1 MDDPQQRVPLD
12 QVSHLMS
19 VGEPLPFR
27 VFDALGRLLLNEGQ
41 KVLSDSQLEALV
53 ERGAWVERGAVAALE
68 AARVARVAAA
78 PAATRAVSLFDRWE
92 QVAWD
97 LDRLLK
103 AVIAG
108 QQAGSELSEFAESV
122 SVLVERDAD
131 IALYLA
137 HRQEDRRFALYPLT
151 HAIHCAVLCRLAA
164 QQAGWPAERQRSL
177 MGAALTMNVSMLD
190 LQSLMAEQKDP
201 PTRKQLE
208 RIRAHPQAAVSL
220 LEAAGVSDATWLDAV
235 RDHHE
240 IPGGSGYPAGRTSVG
255 DEARL
260 LRHADVY
267 MAKITPRALRAALSP
282 RVASAQLF
290 QQATGDALAV
300 ALIKSVGVNPPGT
313 LVSLAS
319 GEVAVVIRR
328 APSGA
333 TPTVSTISDRQG
345 RPSATSTVRQTQDPA
360 FALAPRP
367 VDPATFPRILPE
379 RVYGWIAA

>member
-1 MDDPQQRVPLD
+1 MDHPQERVPLD
-12 QVSHLMS
+12 QVSHLMA

-41 KVLSDSQLEALV
+41 KVLSDAQLEALV
-53 ERGAWVERGAVAALE
+53 ERGAWVERSAVAALE
-68 AARVARVAAA
+68 AARVAPAAA
-78 PAATRAVSLFDRWE
+78 TPTAARAMSVFDRWE
-92 QVAWD
+92 QMAWD

-103 AVIAG
+103 AVITG
-108 QQAGSELSEFAESV
+108 QQAVRDLSDLTQTLAS
-122 SVLVERDAD
+122 LVDRDAD

-137 HRQEDRRFALYPLT
+137 HRQEDRRFALYPLA

-164 QQAGWPAERQRSL
+164 QQAGWTSGRQASL

-190 LQSLMAEQKDP
+190 LQASMAEQKDP

-208 RIRAHPQAAVSL
+208 RIRAHPPATVAL
-220 LEAAGVSDATWLDAV
+220 LEAAGVNDPLWLEAV

-240 IPGGSGYPAGRTSVG
+240 VPGGSGYPTGRATVG

-267 MAKITPRALRAALSP
+267 MAKITPRALRAALAP

-290 QQATGDALAV
+290 QQAVGDALAV

-333 TPTVSTISDRQG
+333 TPTVSTLSDRQG
-345 RPSATSTVRQTQDPA
+345 RPAPTSTVRQTQDPA

-367 VDPATFPRILPE
+367 VDAAAFPRILPE
-379 RVYGWIAA
+379 RVYGWIPA